1 MTRHIEEKVIHAL
14 CGNSFSSEQKRP
26 SPCIPHK
33 MDVFSTLQ
41 IKKIFTVV
49 GICLS
54 LQISYKSKR
63 ALDTV

>member
-1 MTRHIEEKVIHAL
+1 MTKHIEEKVIHAL

-41 IKKIFTVV
+41 IRNLTVV